1 MTQKEMMMY
10 DQIVEL
16 DIATANEL
24 NLARNLMAGSW
35 EEVLNA
41 VVYVRTGYRSLD
53 QYFAEEMDDFEEQQK
68 PAEMRVLFCLARE

>member
-24 NLARNLMAGSW
+24 NLARNLMAGTW
-35 EEVLNA
+35 EQVLNA
-41 VVYVRTGYRSLD
+41 VVYVRTGYRSFD
-53 QYFAEEMDDFEEQQK
+53 QYIEAEMDDFEEQSK
-68 PAEMRVLFCLARE
+68 PAEMRVSFCLARE

>member
-24 NLARNLMAGSW
+24 NLARNLMAGTW
-35 EEVLNA
+35 EQVLNA
-41 VVYVRTGYRSLD
+41 VVYVRTGYRSFD
-53 QYFAEEMDDFEEQQK
+53 QYIEAEMDDFEE
-68 PAEMRVLFCLARE
+68 

>member
-24 NLARNLMAGSW
+24 NLARNLMAGTW
-35 EEVLNA
+35 EQVLNA
-41 VVYVRTGYRSLD
+41 VVYVRTGYRTFD
-53 QYFAEEMDDFEEQQK
+53 QYIEAEMDDFEE
-68 PAEMRVLFCLARE
+68 